1 VLGLSSHRGRRR
13 RHRTPSSPP
22 WFRWNQLSKLNT
34 DVIKKHVYKK
44 TVMIQTGDI
53 LKIKDQWEQCKQY
66 CSQLKANNYH
76 QKTGYKYGTDLNDGR
91 LYARWPRI
99 GKTMTPLAH
108 RVNAR
113 KNACSTVSATG
124 G

>member
-1 VLGLSSHRGRRR
+1 MANI
-13 RHRTPSSPP
+13 RHIRPACKRIAQPSEDGGSIPP
-22 WFRWNQLSKLNT
+22 ANIFLPPL
-34 DVIKKHVYKK
+34 
-44 TVMIQTGDI
+44 IQTGDI